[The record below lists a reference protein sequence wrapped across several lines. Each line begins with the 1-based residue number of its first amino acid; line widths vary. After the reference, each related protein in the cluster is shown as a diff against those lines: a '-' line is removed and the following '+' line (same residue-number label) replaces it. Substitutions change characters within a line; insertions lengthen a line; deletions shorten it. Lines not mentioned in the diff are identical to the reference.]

1 MSQKNRH
8 LRRAW
13 IVQVY
18 AATVELFHEA
28 RKRPEEAE
36 TPLVDLAR
44 KCANTTFSQ
53 NQHTIVGDKEI
64 CAREFMTHCRE
75 HIGEQINK
83 AIAERAQQSM
93 QENQQEA
100 LAS

>member
-1 MSQKNRH
+1 VSQKNRN

-13 IVQVY
+13 IIQVY

-44 KCANTTFSQ
+44 KCANTKFAE
-53 NQHTIVGDKEI
+53 NEDMIVGDKEI
-64 CAREFMTHCRE
+64 CAREFMAHCRQ
-75 HIGEQINK
+75 HIGEEVKK
-83 AIAERAQQSM
+83 AIADRAQQTM